1 MCHIVI
7 NAPAKKHPCTQLQFF
22 SIFKKQF
29 FYKDVFFQRVW
40 TWFQYQEEVK
50 NIAKAFI
57 KLGLDRYVTSQ
68 ILDLLLIMQL
78 EVVVNDDNEICY
90 AKI

>member
-1 MCHIVI
+1 M
-7 NAPAKKHPCTQLQFF
+7 
-22 SIFKKQF
+22 
-29 FYKDVFFQRVW
+29 FFQRVW

-78 EVVVNDDNEICY
+78 EVVVNDDNEISY